1 MVYIHKHTMGY
12 YLAFKNKR
20 IMFYVTVW
28 MNLED
33 IMLSAM
39 NSHRTESRMVVAR
52 ASREGKQGVVFQ
64 LV

>member
-1 MVYIHKHTMGY
+1 
-12 YLAFKNKR
+12 
-20 IMFYVTVW
+20 MFYVTVW

-33 IMLSAM
+33 IMLRAM
-39 NSHRTESRMVVAR
+39 NSHRTESRMVVAS